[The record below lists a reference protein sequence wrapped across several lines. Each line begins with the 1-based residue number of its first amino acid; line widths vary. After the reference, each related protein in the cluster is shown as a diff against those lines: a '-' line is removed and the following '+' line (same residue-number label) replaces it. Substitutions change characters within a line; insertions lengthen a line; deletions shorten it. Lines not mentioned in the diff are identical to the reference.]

1 MKVDNLACEY
11 GYANHY
17 MKGDVCASILI
28 RAFHLRAEYLGSVL
42 HVGHIPRRSSWK
54 SSTADNLSRKA
65 KVSFLEE
72 QMAEKAR

>member
-17 MKGDVCASILI
+17 MKGYVCASILI
-28 RAFHLRAEYLGSVL
+28 RAFQLIAEQLGSVL
-42 HVGHIPRRSSWK
+42 HVGHIQRRSSWK
-54 SSTADNLSRKA
+54 SSTAENLSRKA
-65 KVSFLEE
+65 KACFLEE

>member
-17 MKGDVCASILI
+17 MKGDACASILI
-28 RAFHLRAEYLGSVL
+28 RAFHLIADYLGSVL
-42 HVGHIPRRSSWK
+42 HAGHIPRRSSWK

-65 KVSFLEE
+65 KACFLEE